1 MMLSTTQV
9 RNLNCIFLYILNDK
23 FKLYKDISISEF
35 GDGYKIKFI
44 RIVSISELKKMNAY
58 LHSKI
63 KSKLLVYEMTINDEE
78 ITICLNQPTLNQMN
92 LFDDNVDLNKLD
104 KYNQLITKRAN
115 NVKDLIL
122 NTIFKKDSNV
132 LAWVYCFK
140 GSNYIGYANA
150 DMHDAH
156 CIRGNRDCIPEG
168 IYILKGNETDA
179 KCVLLRRNQNSTH
192 GGSWKMAPNSINL
205 VRQTLQVT

>member
-1 MMLSTTQV
+1 MMLLTTQV

-23 FKLYKDISISEF
+23 SKLYKDISMSEF
-35 GDGYKIKFI
+35 GVGYKIKFI
-44 RIVSISELKKMNAY
+44 RIISISELKKMNTY

-63 KSKLLVYEMTINDEE
+63 KSKLLAYEMIINDEE
-78 ITICLNQPTLNQMN
+78 ITMRLNQPELNQMN
-92 LFDDNVDLNKLD
+92 LFDDVDLSKLE

-122 NTIFKKDSNV
+122 NTIFKKDLNV
-132 LAWVYCFK
+132 SEWVYCFK
-140 GSNYIGYANA
+140 GSDYIGYANA
-150 DMHDAH
+150 DMHSTH
-156 CIRGNRDCIPEG
+156 CVRGNRDYIPEG

-179 KCVLLRRNQNSTH
+179 KCVLLRRNQNSTC